1 MNEINPQY
9 LISFSA
15 LLISVSSFAFAIK
28 SWHQSNRPIV
38 VAYIH
43 EELVGT
49 NGGAFSLVLSNTGNR
64 PATNIEIT
72 AKADDIYEIF
82 EVEIGNNQKEIV
94 KNIFSS
100 QSKVALIKNGTEIKT
115 AFGHFEKKGDMFTG
129 IKYDSWLPITINYN
143 DLNSK
148 SYTSKLSLRIRGLD
162 GFGGGIW
169 K

>member
-9 LISFSA
+9 VISFSA
-15 LLISVSSFAFAIK
+15 LIISFSSFAFAIK

-43 EELVGT
+43 EELMGV

-64 PATNIEIT
+64 PATNVQIS
-72 AKADDIYEIF
+72 AKADDINKVFEKEIAD
-82 EVEIGNNQKEIV
+82 NQREIV

-115 AFGHFEKKGDMFTG
+115 AFGHFEKKGDKFSG
-129 IKYDSWLPITINYN
+129 IKYDSWLPITIKYE
-143 DLNSK
+143 DLNSR
-148 SYTSKLSLRIRGLD
+148 YYVSKLSLRIRSLE